1 MHSEVSDGVLWAGA
15 IAIVLSAA
23 IAAGVTIWRTRA
35 LLGAEADRLNQ
46 QLDGEAERLDRQLAH
61 ARAMSEREE
70 LRSVIDETIKTVQ
83 QGIYAVIA
91 LQSMIDLAVIHQ
103 VIDERDVQRER
114 DRADLASR
122 ELNGL
127 QSRLA
132 VRLPATAALLAAI
145 ETCRVKLSTARLLA
159 VSAWP
164 ESSRD
169 DRQELQGSV
178 AELEDA
184 GTALEGAAR
193 ILVESELTDS

>member
-1 MHSEVSDGVLWAGA
+1 MHSEVSEGVLWAGA
-15 IAIVLSAA
+15 IAIVLSAT

-35 LLGAEADRLNQ
+35 LLGAEANRLNQ

-91 LQSMIDLAVIHQ
+91 LQSMIDRAVIHQ
-103 VIDERDVQRER
+103 VIDESDVQRER
-114 DRADLASR
+114 DRAELASR

-132 VRLPATAALLAAI
+132 VRLPTTAALLAAI
-145 ETCRVKLSTARLLA
+145 ETCRVKLGTARLLA

-164 ESSRD
+164 ESSRA

-184 GTALEGAAR
+184 GTALEG
-193 ILVESELTDS
+193 